1 MSSVCRAAL
10 QALVARADARLAPA
24 GLATTILAMHTF
36 RAAQPALLYLS
47 PACIVSVMLCALVRG
62 ESAKLWAYVDGE
74 EEEASKQ
81 KEQ

>member
-1 MSSVCRAAL
+1 
-10 QALVARADARLAPA
+10 
-24 GLATTILAMHTF
+24 MHTF

-74 EEEASKQ
+74 EEEAGKQ